1 MQGKRTLV
9 FTFSSMARSAKT
21 SSSAAATASASAM
34 VTLHA
39 MPAAVVAEEALSW
52 RSQPLAY
59 AFFRWLCSPLA
70 IRQDGRE
77 YEH

>member
-1 MQGKRTLV
+1 
-9 FTFSSMARSAKT
+9 
-21 SSSAAATASASAM
+21 
-34 VTLHA
+34 
-39 MPAAVVAEEALSW
+39 VVAEEALSW